1 MFNLPSVTS
10 YGLRVTT
17 ETSII
22 HHSSFITHRSK
33 AVVAMSGGVDSSLAA
48 ALLVEQGYDV
58 TGVMMRLWSEVAAG
72 VASSNKCCSLEAVDD
87 ARRVADLL
95 GIPFYLINVERPFK
109 QRVVDFTVAG
119 YLAGETPNPCIQ
131 CNRHIRFD
139 YLLNYAMSLG
149 ADYLATGHY
158 ARVRRPE
165 GDQFSVIGDQLS
177 VIGDQLSVTSDQLS
191 VIGDQSSTP
200 PIYQSTNPPIYQSTN
215 LPIYQFTNFLLTGV
229 DVDKDQSYV
238 LHVLTQ
244 EKLARVLFPV
254 GEYTKAQVRAM
265 AAERGLPVAGRRD
278 SQDLCF
284 LADGDYRR
292 FLRDW
297 TPPDAIESGPIV
309 DSSGRALGQ
318 HSGLPFYTVGQR
330 KGLGIAAAE
339 PLFVLRLEP
348 ASNALVVGPAAE
360 LGRDHLTAHS
370 VNWIAGQP
378 PAGPLEAQVK
388 IRYKARPA
396 PAIVTPLPGD
406 RADVRFE
413 QPLRDITP
421 GQAAVFYQGEVCLGG
436 GLIE

>member
-1 MFNLPSVTS
+1 
-10 YGLRVTT
+10 
-17 ETSII
+17 
-22 HHSSFITHRSK
+22 
-33 AVVAMSGGVDSSLAA
+33 MSGGVDSSLAA
-48 ALLVEQGYDV
+48 SLLVEQGYDV

-72 VASSNKCCSLEAVDD
+72 VESSNKCCSLEAVDD

-95 GIPFYLINVERPFK
+95 GIPFYLINVEQPFK
-109 QRVVDFTVAG
+109 QRVVDFTVAS

-139 YLLNYAMSLG
+139 YLFNYATSLG
-149 ADYLATGHY
+149 ADFMATGHY
-158 ARVRRPE
+158 ARVRASE
-165 GDQFSVIGDQLS
+165 GQRGRGTDEGGEANGRLAAGDASGPPTYQLLM
-177 VIGDQLSVTSDQLS
+177 GLD
-191 VIGDQSSTP
+191 G
-200 PIYQSTNPPIYQSTN
+200 
-215 LPIYQFTNFLLTGV
+215 
-229 DVDKDQSYV
+229 DKDQSYV

-244 EKLARVLFPV
+244 EHLARVLFPV
-254 GEYTKAQVRAM
+254 GEFTKPQVRQM
-265 AAERGLPVAGRRD
+265 AAERGLPVASRRD

-297 TPPDAIESGPIV
+297 APEGAIQPGPIV
-309 DSSGRALGQ
+309 DSGGRVLGQ

-330 KGLGIAAAE
+330 KGLGVAAPE

-348 ASNALVVGPAAE
+348 ANNTLVVGPAAE

-378 PAGPLEAQVK
+378 PAGPVEAQVK

-396 PAIVTPLPGD
+396 PAIVTPLPEG
-406 RADVRFE
+406 RAEVHLAL
-413 QPLRDITP
+413 PLRDITR
-421 GQAAVFYQGEVCLGG
+421 GQAAVFYQGDACWGG

>member
-1 MFNLPSVTS
+1 
-10 YGLRVTT
+10 
-17 ETSII
+17 
-22 HHSSFITHRSK
+22 
-33 AVVAMSGGVDSSLAA
+33 MSGGVDSSLAA
-48 ALLVEQGYDV
+48 ALLAEQGHQV

-95 GIPFYLINVERPFK
+95 DIPFYLINVEQPFK
-109 QRVVDFTVAG
+109 QRVVDFTVAS
-119 YLAGETPNPCIQ
+119 YLAGETPNPCVQ

-139 YLLNYAMSLG
+139 YLLNYAVSLG
-149 ADYLATGHY
+149 ADFLATGHY
-158 ARVRRPE
+158 ARVRCRAVDSEQYSVNSVAADPADSPRPALTDN
-165 GDQFSVIGDQLS
+165 GS
-177 VIGDQLSVTSDQLS
+177 
-191 VIGDQSSTP
+191 
-200 PIYQSTNPPIYQSTN
+200 PITDHCS
-215 LPIYQFTNFLLTGV
+215 LLTGL
-229 DVDKDQSYV
+229 DPDKDQSYV

-254 GEYTKAQVRAM
+254 GEYTKPQVRAM
-265 AAERGLPVAGRRD
+265 AAARGLPVASRHD

-284 LADGDYRR
+284 LSDGDYRR

-297 TPPDAIESGPIV
+297 TPPGAIEPGPMV
-309 DSSGRALGQ
+309 DSSGRVLGQ

-378 PAGPLEAQVK
+378 PAGPVEAQVK
-388 IRYKARPA
+388 IRYRARPA
-396 PAIVTPLPGD
+396 PAIVTPLPD
-406 RADVRFE
+406 QRVAVHFAE
-413 QPLRDITP
+413 PLRDITR
-421 GQAAVFYQGEVCLGG
+421 GQAAVIYQGESCLGG

>member
-1 MFNLPSVTS
+1 
-10 YGLRVTT
+10 
-17 ETSII
+17 
-22 HHSSFITHRSK
+22 
-33 AVVAMSGGVDSSLAA
+33 MSGGVDSSLAA
-48 ALLVEQGYDV
+48 ALLVEQGFHV

-72 VASSNKCCSLEAVDD
+72 VESSNKCCSLEAVDD

-95 GIPFYLINVERPFK
+95 GIPFYLINVEQPFK
-109 QRVVDFTVAG
+109 QRVVDFTVAS
-119 YLAGETPNPCIQ
+119 YLAGETPNPCVQ

-139 YLLNYAMSLG
+139 YLFNYAMSLG

-158 ARVRRPE
+158 ARVQRSDENR
-165 GDQFSVIGDQLS
+165 LS
-177 VIGDQLSVTSDQLS
+177 VIGYR
-191 VIGDQSSTP
+191 STDSL
-200 PIYQSTNPPIYQSTN
+200 INQSTNQPITDHYS
-215 LPIYQFTNFLLTGV
+215 LLTGL
-229 DVDKDQSYV
+229 DSDKDQSYV

-254 GEYTKAQVRAM
+254 GEYSKPQVRAM
-265 AAERGLPVAGRRD
+265 AAERGLPVASRHD

-292 FLRDW
+292 FLHDW
-297 TPPDAIESGPIV
+297 TPDGAIQPGPMV
-309 DSSGRALGQ
+309 DSGGRLLGQ

-330 KGLGIAAAE
+330 KGLGIAAPE

-348 ASNALVVGPAAE
+348 ASNTLVVGPAAE

-378 PAGPLEAQVK
+378 PAGPVEAQVK

-396 PAIVTPLPGD
+396 PAVVTPL
-406 RADVRFE
+406 ADQRVAVQLA
-413 QPLRDITP
+413 QPLRDITR
-421 GQAAVFYQGEVCLGG
+421 GQAAVFYQGEHCLGG

>member
-1 MFNLPSVTS
+1 
-10 YGLRVTT
+10 
-17 ETSII
+17 
-22 HHSSFITHRSK
+22 
-33 AVVAMSGGVDSSLAA
+33 MSGGVDSSLAA
-48 ALLVEQGYDV
+48 ALLAEQGHQV

-95 GIPFYLINVERPFK
+95 DIPFYLINVEQPFK

-149 ADYLATGHY
+149 ADFLATGHY
-158 ARVRRPE
+158 ARVRCRAVDSEQYSINSVAADPADSPRPALTDN
-165 GDQFSVIGDQLS
+165 GS
-177 VIGDQLSVTSDQLS
+177 
-191 VIGDQSSTP
+191 P
-200 PIYQSTNPPIYQSTN
+200 
-215 LPIYQFTNFLLTGV
+215 FTDRCSLLTGL
-229 DVDKDQSYV
+229 DPDKDQSYV

-254 GEYTKAQVRAM
+254 GEYTKPQVRAM
-265 AAERGLPVAGRRD
+265 AAARGLPVASRHD

-284 LADGDYRR
+284 LSDGDYRR

-297 TPPDAIESGPIV
+297 TPPGAIEPGPMV
-309 DSSGRALGQ
+309 DSSGRVLGQ

-378 PAGPLEAQVK
+378 PAGPIEAQVK
-388 IRYKARPA
+388 IRYRARPA
-396 PAIVTPLPGD
+396 PAIVTPLPD
-406 RADVRFE
+406 QRVAVHFAE
-413 QPLRDITP
+413 PLRDITR
-421 GQAAVFYQGEVCLGG
+421 GQAAVIYQGESCLGG